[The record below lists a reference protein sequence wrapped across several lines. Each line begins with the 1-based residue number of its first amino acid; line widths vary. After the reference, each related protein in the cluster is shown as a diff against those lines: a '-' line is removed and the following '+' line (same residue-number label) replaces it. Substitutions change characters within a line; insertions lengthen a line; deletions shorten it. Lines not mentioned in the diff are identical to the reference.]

1 MSMTRIN
8 GIDVDAISETVDKI
22 RHDPKKARFTLKTET
37 EWIEGCLACTTIKR
51 GKYGDP
57 GAKKFVIESDEPRSL
72 QGRDTAPNAA
82 EFVLHGL
89 SSCLV
94 VGVAIRAAVSG
105 IKIED
110 LKIDLEAD
118 IDLRNFFGISKEVRP
133 GFGGVRAKCRMKSD
147 ASPEDI
153 EALFREVVKRS
164 AVMDVIEN
172 EVPVAFEVEVESE
185 DPNSA

>member
-1 MSMTRIN
+1 MSMTKIN
-8 GIDVDAISETVDKI
+8 GIDVARITETVDKI
-22 RHDPKKARFTLKTET
+22 RDDPKKSRFTLKTKT

-51 GKYGDP
+51 GKDGEPDD
-57 GAKKFVIESDEPRSL
+57 AKTFVIESDEPRSL
-72 QGRDTAPNAA
+72 QGHNTAPNAA

-94 VGVAIRAAVSG
+94 VGLAIRAAISG

-118 IDLRNFFGISKEVRP
+118 IDLRNFFCISKEVRP
-133 GFGGVRAKCRMKSD
+133 GFEGVRARCRMKAD
-147 ASPEDI
+147 ASPEEI

-172 EVPVAFEVEVESE
+172 EVPVAFEVEVEV
-185 DPNSA
+185 